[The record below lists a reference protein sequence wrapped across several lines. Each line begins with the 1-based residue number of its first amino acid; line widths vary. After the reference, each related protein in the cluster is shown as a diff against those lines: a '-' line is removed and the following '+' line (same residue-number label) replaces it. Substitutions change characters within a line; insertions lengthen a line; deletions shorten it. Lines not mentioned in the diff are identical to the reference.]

1 MFEYRSV
8 LDRPAFDP
16 FRWEDVLR
24 GFDRLT
30 REFERGVPAEG
41 RTAGTTDVI
50 EEADKFVLR
59 VDVPGLSEKDVHI
72 DLHDGI
78 LTIAAERPVDAPEG
92 YVARRRERAPF
103 QLSRSFAVGDAI
115 DPEKTTAEIR
125 DGILT
130 VSVGK
135 AAAAQKKTITVKTA

>member
-16 FRWEDVLR
+16 FGWEDVVR
-24 GFDRLT
+24 GFDRLA
-30 REFERGVPAEG
+30 REFDRGVPAEG
-41 RTAGTTDVI
+41 RTPSSTSVV

-59 VDVPGLSEKDVHI
+59 VDVPGLADKDVHV

-78 LTIAAERPVDAPEG
+78 LTITADRPVDAPAG
-92 YVARRRERAPF
+92 YSARRRERAPF
-103 QLSRSFAVGDAI
+103 QLSRSYAVGDAI

-125 DGILT
+125 DGVLT

-135 AAAAQKKTITVKTA
+135 APAAQKKTITVKTA